1 MCKFYKRYSFC
12 KYLIWASYLFFLH
25 LLLLGLHGNFAII
38 KSFHVL
44 LLFGQILKYRKN
56 KSAKGSYDLIV

>member
-1 MCKFYKRYSFC
+1 MA
-12 KYLIWASYLFFLH
+12 IWASYLFILFFH

-38 KSFHVL
+38 KLFSFVL

-56 KSAKGSYDLIV
+56 KSAKGSYEL